1 MITLR
6 KSTERGHVNFGWLD
20 SHHTF
25 SFGSYYDPNHM
36 GFRALRV
43 INEDRVSPGA
53 GFDTHG
59 HRDME
64 ILTYVLDGALE
75 HQDNTGTG
83 AVIYP
88 GEVQRMSAGGGILHS
103 EFNASSTDPVHFLQ
117 IWLLP
122 NQRGL
127 SPSYEQRRFNL
138 SEKPSQLH
146 LIAASEGEDSV
157 VRVHQDVKLYAGILH
172 KGDRICHRIHPNR
185 HAWVQVA
192 RGSLSLN
199 GLSLSLGDGAAIS
212 EQAEINIEV
221 AQDAEIL
228 LFDLA

>member
-25 SFGSYYDPNHM
+25 SFGSYHDPNHM

-64 ILTYVLDGALE
+64 ILTYVLEGQLE

-83 AVIYP
+83 AVISP
-88 GEVQRMSAGGGILHS
+88 GEVQRMSAGTGILHS

-127 SPSYEQRRFNL
+127 SPSYEQRRFNR

-146 LIAASEGEDSV
+146 LIAASDGRDGV
-157 VRVHQDVKLYAGILH
+157 AVVHQDVELYAGILH
-172 KGDRICHRIHPNR
+172 TGDRISHRIQPNR

-192 RGSLSLN
+192 RGEVNLN
-199 GLSLSLGDGAAIS
+199 GICLTSGDGAAIS
-212 EQAEINIEV
+212 DQTEISIEAV
-221 AQDAEIL
+221 QDAEIL

>member
-20 SHHTF
+20 SHHSF
-25 SFGSYYDPNHM
+25 SFGSYHDPNHM

-64 ILTYVLDGALE
+64 ILTYVLEGQLE
-75 HQDNTGTG
+75 HQDNTGTS
-83 AVIYP
+83 AVISP
-88 GEVQRMSAGGGILHS
+88 GELQRMSAGTGILHS
-103 EFNASSTDPVHFLQ
+103 EFNASSADPVHFLQ

-127 SPSYEQRRFNL
+127 SPSYEQRRFSL

-146 LIAASEGEDSV
+146 LIAASDGRDGG
-157 VRVHQDVKLYAGILH
+157 VRVHQDVELYAGILH
-172 KGDRICHRIHPNR
+172 KGDRISHQIQPNR

-192 RGSLSLN
+192 RGEVNLNSISLTS
-199 GLSLSLGDGAAIS
+199 GDGAAIS
-212 EQAEINIEV
+212 NQAEITIKATQE
-221 AQDAEIL
+221 AEIL